1 MHSVAD
7 LTDNDP
13 AIEALITNARQRKT
27 AFSGTEVGTSEMKLY
42 AKDDDGIWLVRHQET
57 NLGDYTPY
65 AYLSWTNIKIALINT
80 VGVLITGV
88 T

>member
-27 AFSGTEVGTSEMKLY
+27 AFFGTEVGTSEVKLY
-42 AKDDDGIWLVRHQET
+42 AKDDDGTWLVRHQET
-57 NLGDYTPY
+57 NLNDYTPY
-65 AYLSWTNIKIALINT
+65 AYLS
-80 VGVLITGV
+80 
-88 T
+88 

>member
-13 AIEALITNARQRKT
+13 TIEALITNARQRKT
-27 AFSGTEVGTSEMKLY
+27 AFFGTEVGTSEVKLY
-42 AKDDDGIWLVRHQET
+42 AKDDDGTWLVRHQET

-65 AYLSWTNIKIALINT
+65 AYLS
-80 VGVLITGV
+80 
-88 T
+88 